1 MSLLWLVVRIIACA
15 TVLFN
20 ALLGDKFSMF
30 TACLVFST
38 YFLLIFEDSK

>member
-20 ALLGDKFSMF
+20 ALLGDEFSMF
-30 TACLVFST
+30 MACLAFST